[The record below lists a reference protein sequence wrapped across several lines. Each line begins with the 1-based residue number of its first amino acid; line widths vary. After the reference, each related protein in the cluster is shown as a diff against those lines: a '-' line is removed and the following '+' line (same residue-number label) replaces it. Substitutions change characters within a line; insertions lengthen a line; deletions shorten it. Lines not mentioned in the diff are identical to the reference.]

1 MSFTLY
7 RKRCI
12 REPMTHK
19 PGSFL
24 NLFVANINSY
34 EVVLEDNEQ
43 NQFFMPSSEQSHKL
57 SVGNEIMTIL
67 FTDGSDLLASMRLE
81 KHANQSLKGL
91 EQGQEVDLFVI
102 NETPL
107 GYKCI
112 IDGAKIGMLYK
123 NEVFTKLQTGQH
135 TKGFISKI
143 REDNKIDLLLRAP
156 GHHATQD
163 IGEKIIEE
171 LKKAGG
177 FLAINDRTS
186 PEKIYEIFGASKKK
200 YKIALGGLYKKRL
213 ISVTDEGITLAK

>member
-1 MSFTLY
+1 MNY
-7 RKRCI
+7 
-12 REPMTHK
+12 K

-24 NLFVANINSY
+24 NLFVTAMNSY
-34 EVVLEDNEQ
+34 EITLEDNEQ

-67 FTDGSDLLASMRLE
+67 FTDESSGDLLASMRLE
-81 KHANQSLKGL
+81 KHANAKLKSF
-91 EQGQEVDLFVI
+91 EPAQPVDLFVI

-112 IDGAKIGMLYK
+112 VDGAHIGMLYK
-123 NEVFTKLQTGQH
+123 NEVFTQLKTGQY
-135 TKGFISKI
+135 TQGFISKI
-143 REDNKIDLLLRAP
+143 RDDNKIDLILRAP
-156 GHHATQD
+156 GHHATDD
-163 IGEKIIEE
+163 ISEKIIEE

-177 FLAINDRTS
+177 FLAINDKTS

-213 ISVTDEGITLAK
+213 ISVSDEGITLNK

>member
-12 REPMTHK
+12 QKPMTYK
-19 PGSFL
+19 PGTFL
-24 NLFVANINSY
+24 NLFVIDMNSY

-43 NQFFMPSSEQSHKL
+43 NQYFMPASEQTHKL

-67 FTDGSDLLASMRLE
+67 FMEGSDLLASMRLE
-81 KHANQSLKGL
+81 KHANADLKGL
-91 EQGQEVDLFVI
+91 IAGQQVDLFVL

-112 IDGAKIGMLYK
+112 VDGAKIGMLYK
-123 NEVFTKLQTGQH
+123 NEVFAKLQTGQH
-135 TKGFISKI
+135 TKGFISKL

-177 FLAINDRTS
+177 FLAINDKTS

-200 YKIALGGLYKKRL
+200 YKMALGGLYKQRL
-213 ISVTDEGITLAK
+213 ISVSDEGITLVK

>member
-1 MSFTLY
+1 M
-7 RKRCI
+7 
-12 REPMTHK
+12 
-19 PGSFL
+19 
-24 NLFVANINSY
+24 NSY

-43 NQFFMPSSEQSHKL
+43 NQYFMPASEQTHKL

-67 FTDGSDLLASMRLE
+67 FMEGSDLLASMRLE
-81 KHANQSLKGL
+81 KHANADLKGL
-91 EQGQEVDLFVI
+91 IAGQQVDLFVL

-112 IDGAKIGMLYK
+112 VDGAKIGMLYK
-123 NEVFTKLQTGQH
+123 NEVFAKLQTGQH
-135 TKGFISKI
+135 TKGFISKL

-177 FLAINDRTS
+177 FLAINDKTS

-200 YKIALGGLYKKRL
+200 YKMALGGLYKQRL
-213 ISVTDEGITLAK
+213 ISVSDEGITLVR